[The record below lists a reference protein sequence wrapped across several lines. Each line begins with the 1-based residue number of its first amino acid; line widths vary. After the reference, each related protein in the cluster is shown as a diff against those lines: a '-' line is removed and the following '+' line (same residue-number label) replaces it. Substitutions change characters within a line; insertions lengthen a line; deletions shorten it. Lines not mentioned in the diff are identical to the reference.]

1 MALRVHEVHPSVV
14 HFPLAL
20 FPASVACDA
29 LGLLRQ
35 DDALLSAG
43 RFLMSAAAMSAA
55 VAGLAGFAAQEGVY
69 ANDDAHDLLVTHRNV
84 NVGLVI
90 LTALLAFQRRR
101 RKRPS
106 AGYMCVALGG
116 FAAMTYTAYLGGK
129 MVYSKGVGV
138 EPAGGVRFENAPEV
152 RVDDVAEAVQTSA
165 SNFKHAGRHAAD
177 HLREGEIAPVF
188 GAQFVRR
195 SAHEQRSA

>member
-29 LGLLRQ
+29 LGLSRQ
-35 DDALLSAG
+35 DDGLLSAG

-55 VAGLAGFAAQEGVY
+55 VAGLAGFAAQEGVH

-90 LTALLAFQRRR
+90 LTAVLALQRRG

-106 AGYMCVALGG
+106 AGYMLAALGG

-152 RVDDVAEAVQTSA
+152 RLNNVTEAVQTSA
-165 SNFKHAGRHAAD
+165 SNIEHAARHAAD
-177 HLREGEIAPVF
+177 HLRESEVAPVL
-188 GAQFVRR
+188 RR
-195 SAHEQRSA
+195 